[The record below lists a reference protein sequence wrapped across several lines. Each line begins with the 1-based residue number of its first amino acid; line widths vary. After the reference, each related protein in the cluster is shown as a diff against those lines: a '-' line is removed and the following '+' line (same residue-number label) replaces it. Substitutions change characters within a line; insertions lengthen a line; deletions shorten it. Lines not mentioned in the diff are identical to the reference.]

1 MEFWE
6 ELLTAES
13 SSVMV
18 LTVSVLKPSLRVLLS
33 SWSSA
38 TVGVGVEKLEEMTLD
53 GSVEDWRV
61 ELSEQVSSSS
71 PDSSW

>member
-18 LTVSVLKPSLRVLLS
+18 LTVSVLKPSLRVVLS

-38 TVGVGVEKLEEMTLD
+38 TVGVGVEKLEDITLD

>member
-1 MEFWE
+1 MEVWD
-6 ELLTAES
+6 ELLTIES

-18 LTVSVLKPSLRVLLS
+18 LTVSVLKPSLRVWLS

-38 TVGVGVEKLEEMTLD
+38 AVGVGVEKLEDMTLD

-71 PDSSW
+71 PDSS